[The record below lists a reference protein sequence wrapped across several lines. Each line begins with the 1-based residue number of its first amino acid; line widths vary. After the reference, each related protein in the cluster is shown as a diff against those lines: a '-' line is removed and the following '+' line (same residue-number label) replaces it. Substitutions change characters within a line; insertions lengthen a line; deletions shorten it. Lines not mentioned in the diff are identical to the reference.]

1 MGSIEG
7 NKIPSMRNVDKK
19 GLSGASTKADAMFK
33 KITLNNITTL
43 NEVIH
48 CGGIITSE
56 LLVVKNSKDKHKLSD
71 VEEKT
76 RKSN

>member
-1 MGSIEG
+1 MGGIEE
-7 NKIPSMRNVDKK
+7 NEISPTRNLDKK
-19 GLSGASTKADAMFK
+19 RFSGASANVDAMFK
-33 KITLNNITTL
+33 KLTLNIITTL
-43 NEVIH
+43 NKVMC

-56 LLVVKNSKDKHKLSD
+56 LIGVKNSQEKELSD